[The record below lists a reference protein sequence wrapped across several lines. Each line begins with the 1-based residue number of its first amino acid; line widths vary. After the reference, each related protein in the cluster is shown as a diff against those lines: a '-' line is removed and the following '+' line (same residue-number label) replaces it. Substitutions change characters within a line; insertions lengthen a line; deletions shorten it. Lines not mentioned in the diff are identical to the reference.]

1 MGAGGCSERA
11 GGEAG
16 GRWRLSLSAVD
27 QPPGCQTASSPTPP
41 PSAAESAPA
50 DCSFSPCA
58 SLPAGA
64 YDAQDFAK
72 SHAKELGMKTV
83 PSLNVV
89 FTEEKG

>member
-1 MGAGGCSERA
+1 MLSILPALRC
-11 GGEAG
+11 
-16 GRWRLSLSAVD
+16 GR
-27 QPPGCQTASSPTPP
+27 
-41 PSAAESAPA
+41 
-50 DCSFSPCA
+50 
-58 SLPAGA
+58 AGA